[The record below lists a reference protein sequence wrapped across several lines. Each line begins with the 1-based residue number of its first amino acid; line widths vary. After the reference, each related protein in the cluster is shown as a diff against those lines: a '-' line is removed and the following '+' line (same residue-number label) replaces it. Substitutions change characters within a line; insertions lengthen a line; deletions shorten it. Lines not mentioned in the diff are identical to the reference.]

1 MIFRRERYAICQ
13 VENELHST
21 GKRRRLSELSEGN
34 GRERLGT
41 RGRGQLDCGHQP
53 PMDGVAAE
61 KREHFEETWTYRFS
75 RDGDPNRVDERSG
88 FHTPRVSCRSQ
99 RLLDRCHLERRQLR
113 ERRVERVKV
122 PGHILAQMF
131 VDRALIVLDLVG
143 KEVPAL

>member
-1 MIFRRERYAICQ
+1 
-13 VENELHST
+13 
-21 GKRRRLSELSEGN
+21 
-34 GRERLGT
+34 
-41 RGRGQLDCGHQP
+41 
-53 PMDGVAAE
+53 MDGVAAE
-61 KREHFEETWTYRFS
+61 KREHFEETWAYRFS